1 MKTGFRSCVSWC
13 PDLQK
18 TAFNMPNKNL
28 LLALL
33 VLVLA
38 ACRKEETSVPAP
50 PPLPPPT
57 EYVPIF
63 APCDTSNG
71 VATANKLTAAWKA
84 GVSCRSVLNSGKKY
98 WVIDMFTC
106 SSDGTNS
113 FRERFSFFGTPD
125 NNPIQHYS
133 IADFTTSIVDGAVDP
148 SYVTLLYDGD
158 VVEDFYRIDT
168 AATTDFVQIDRWDTV
183 NKRAEGRFSV
193 SFSIK
198 EPRANAQNPKKVQF
212 TSGKF
217 WVKLP

>member
-1 MKTGFRSCVSWC
+1 
-13 PDLQK
+13 
-18 TAFNMPNKNL
+18 MPNKNL
-28 LLALL
+28 LLACL
-33 VLVLA
+33 VVVLAA
-38 ACRKEETSVPAP
+38 ACRKEENSLPLP
-50 PPLPPPT
+50 PPPPPPT

-71 VATANKLTAAWKA
+71 VATANKLTVAWKA
-84 GVSCRSVLNSGKKY
+84 GVSCRSVMISGEKV

-106 SSDGTNS
+106 STDGFSS
-113 FRERFSFFGTPD
+113 FRERLGIGGFPD
-125 NNPIQHYS
+125 NNPIQRYTT
-133 IADFTTSIVDGAVDP
+133 ANFTNLVIPGAVDP
-148 SYVTLLYDGD
+148 SYSTWANDGD
-158 VVEDFYRIDT
+158 VLEDYYHIDT
-168 AATTDFVQIDRWDTV
+168 TATTDFVQIDRWDTV